1 MTTEKNIPFKLG
13 DRVIVA
19 ENYGVAHI
27 GMKGR
32 TIYVGNFN
40 AGVEFDE
47 YISGHSCDDKGKNG
61 FCYYI
66 TFPCLKKLNTNAWTG
81 QKR

>member
-13 DRVIVA
+13 DRVITT
-19 ENYGVAHI
+19 ENYGAARRGIKGRVIDVGNHNAGIEFNEHI
-27 GMKGR
+27 G
-32 TIYVGNFN
+32 
-40 AGVEFDE
+40 
-47 YISGHSCDDKGKNG
+47 GHTCDDKGKNG